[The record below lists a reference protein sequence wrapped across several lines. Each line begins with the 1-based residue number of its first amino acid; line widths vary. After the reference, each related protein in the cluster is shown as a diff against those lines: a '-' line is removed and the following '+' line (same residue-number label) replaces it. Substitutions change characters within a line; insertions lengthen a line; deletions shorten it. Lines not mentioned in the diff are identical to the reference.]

1 MITYKLISYLT
12 THTMK
17 YKPNMRPL
25 NQLIDYVY
33 EPFEYAEFVCNLFT
47 FGTYDHTHLALH
59 LVHQSSPHT
68 YDNYVLKIRG
78 RVNLDDVHM
87 IIDMFRLTFIRD
99 YNKSRRRKNLV
110 NYFKHQFS
118 V

>member
-1 MITYKLISYLT
+1 MTTYKLISYLS
-12 THTMK
+12 THTMN

-25 NQLIDYVY
+25 NQLINYVY
-33 EPFEYAEFVCNLFT
+33 EPFEYAGYVCNLFT

-59 LVHQSSPHT
+59 LVKQVSPHT
-68 YDNYVLKIRG
+68 YDNYILNIRG

-87 IIDMFRLTFIRD
+87 IIDMFRLTFIKD
-99 YNKSRRRKNLV
+99 YNKQQIKRNMCK
-110 NYFKHQFS
+110 YFKHQFI